1 MIASVFCFLNVG
13 GGELVVIVLAILLLF
28 GSKQLPE
35 IARMLGKTIREFRNA
50 MDGVKNEIT
59 QTMNEVTPE
68 IKNPRDF
75 IKNEINDLKSSDAPK
90 KEEKKD

>member
-1 MIASVFCFLNVG
+1 MLVSIFCFLNVG

-28 GSKQLPE
+28 GSKQLPD

-59 QTMNEVTPE
+59 QTMNEVTPD
-68 IKNPRDF
+68 IKKRSDF
-75 IKNEINDLKSSDAPK
+75 LKDELKDSKTDETPK
-90 KEEKKD
+90 KEG